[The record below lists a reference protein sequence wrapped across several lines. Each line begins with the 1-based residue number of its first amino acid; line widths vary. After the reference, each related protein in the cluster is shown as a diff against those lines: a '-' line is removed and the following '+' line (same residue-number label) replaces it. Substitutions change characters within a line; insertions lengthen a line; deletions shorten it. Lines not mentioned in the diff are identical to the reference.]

1 MTEWR
6 ESDTFCECTI
16 HCRTMV
22 LELED
27 ERHHLALVQKDQ
39 LLIVLKATEVQQL
52 LSKLQKN
59 PYQIPQGR

>member
-1 MTEWR
+1 
-6 ESDTFCECTI
+6 
-16 HCRTMV
+16 MV

>member
-6 ESDTFCECTI
+6 ESDTFCEC
-16 HCRTMV
+16 TMV